1 VSGQWLVRV
10 ACLLGLVDSV
20 GRYMVAAEVGAGV
33 WCRNE
38 SGWRRATGFFKW
50 AGYIMS
56 SSNKLIDGR
65 RFYSCPDSAISEGS
79 MRSGQFGTRR
89 ASR

>member
-1 VSGQWLVRV
+1 
-10 ACLLGLVDSV
+10 
-20 GRYMVAAEVGAGV
+20 
-33 WCRNE
+33 
-38 SGWRRATGFFKW
+38 
-50 AGYIMS
+50 
-56 SSNKLIDGR
+56 LIDGR